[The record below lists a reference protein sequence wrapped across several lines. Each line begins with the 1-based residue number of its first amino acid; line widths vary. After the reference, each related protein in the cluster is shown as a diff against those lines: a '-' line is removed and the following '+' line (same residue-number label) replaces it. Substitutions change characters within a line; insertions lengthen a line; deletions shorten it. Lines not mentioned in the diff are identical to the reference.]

1 MNYYAFIPLCT
12 FVINIFTWTYIY
24 TQKRYTAVNR
34 AYLALA
40 AFSALWMFDLF
51 ILWSPVPDDFLMPL
65 EKITTITG
73 FIVVF
78 LFVNFTY
85 EFLEK
90 KKDFIYYFLSTIV
103 IGSIIMDIFTNYY
116 VYDYTKYNWGVS
128 LQPGKFFLPIVLGV
142 FVAPMLF
149 SLFLLY
155 KGRSSV
161 NDKNMRNQLIFLL
174 QGTALFFIINIT
186 SDFILPHIFH
196 FEDIVRIGIP
206 AGIFQSLF
214 TFLAVRKYNFL
225 SISFEEICNSLFEN
239 LKDGII
245 ISDNNG
251 HIVQMNDYA
260 KKIFNLE
267 NLKTNIKASDLL
279 IDYCFKN
286 CYKDYESSILSK
298 NEKRV
303 ISMSQA
309 NIRQYS
315 TDLGKI
321 LIIRDITENKRAQI
335 ELYENK
341 EKLEKLAN
349 ELAETNASLEQ
360 KVGERI
366 L

>member
-1 MNYYAFIPLCT
+1 M
-12 FVINIFTWTYIY
+12 
-24 TQKRYTAVNR
+24 
-34 AYLALA
+34 
-40 AFSALWMFDLF
+40 
-51 ILWSPVPDDFLMPL
+51 
-65 EKITTITG
+65 
-73 FIVVF
+73 
-78 LFVNFTY
+78 
-85 EFLEK
+85 
-90 KKDFIYYFLSTIV
+90 
-103 IGSIIMDIFTNYY
+103 
-116 VYDYTKYNWGVS
+116 
-128 LQPGKFFLPIVLGV
+128 
-142 FVAPMLF
+142 
-149 SLFLLY
+149 
-155 KGRSSV
+155 
-161 NDKNMRNQLIFLL
+161 
-174 QGTALFFIINIT
+174 FFIINIT

-251 HIVQMNDYA
+251 HIVQMNNYA
-260 KKIFNLE
+260 KKIFDLE
-267 NLKTNIKASDLL
+267 NLKINIKASDLL
-279 IDYCFKN
+279 TDYCFKN
-286 CYKDYESSILSK
+286 CYKDYESFILSK
-298 NEKRV
+298 NEKRI

-360 KVGERI
+360 KVRERTLSLQRSNEQLQREI
-366 L
+366 NERERAEAALAAETERLSITLRSIGDGVITTDIAGGGTFDWMGAGTGAWETAARHLLDH